1 MRKMTMN
8 RLAALAVALM
18 MAALVPMGALAEDIN
33 ITTPTDLAPVVTEE
47 LIETENASNVTEQET
62 ETVVE
67 EVEEV
72 IEEPVEE
79 IVEEII
85 EEPVEEIVEETAEET
100 SEEIIEEPVEESA
113 EEIVEE
119 IVEEPAEDTVEEI
132 IEEAAPQGTVRI
144 LLLNEGPLY
153 YGDEVSLL
161 ADVDNIEDEHTLTWQ
176 IKVDIDKWEN
186 IAVGRNYRFILTPEN
201 ASLEYRVIVNVAE

>member
-62 ETVVE
+62 ETVAE

-72 IEEPVEE
+72 IEEPAEEVVEE
-79 IVEEII
+79 IVEESAEEIAEEII
-85 EEPVEEIVEETAEET
+85 EETAEEPVEEIVEE
-100 SEEIIEEPVEESA
+100 V
-113 EEIVEE
+113 
-119 IVEEPAEDTVEEI
+119 
-132 IEEAAPQGTVRI
+132 APQGTVRI

>member
-18 MAALVPMGALAEDIN
+18 LVALVPMGALAEDIN

-47 LIETENASNVTEQET
+47 LNETENASNVTETET
-62 ETVVE
+62 E
-67 EVEEV
+67 EV
-72 IEEPVEE
+72 
-79 IVEEII
+79 
-85 EEPVEEIVEETAEET
+85 
-100 SEEIIEEPVEESA
+100 
-113 EEIVEE
+113 
-119 IVEEPAEDTVEEI
+119 

-144 LLLNEGPLY
+144 LLMNEGPLY
-153 YGDEVSLL
+153 YGDEVHLL
-161 ADVDNIEDEHTLTWQ
+161 ADVDNVEDEHTLTWQ

-186 IAVGRNYRFILTPEN
+186 VAVGRNYRFILTPEN

>member
-18 MAALVPMGALAEDIN
+18 IVALVPVGALAEDIN

-47 LIETENASNVTEQET
+47 LTEVENASNVTETET
-62 ETVVE
+62 E
-67 EVEEV
+67 EV
-72 IEEPVEE
+72 
-79 IVEEII
+79 
-85 EEPVEEIVEETAEET
+85 
-100 SEEIIEEPVEESA
+100 
-113 EEIVEE
+113 
-119 IVEEPAEDTVEEI
+119 

-153 YGDEVSLL
+153 YGDEVTLL
-161 ADVDNIEDEHTLTWQ
+161 ADVDNVEDEHTLTWQ

-186 IAVGRNYRFILTPEN
+186 IAVGRTYCFTLTPEN

>member
-1 MRKMTMN
+1 MKKMTMN

-18 MAALVPMGALAEDIN
+18 MAALVPMGALAEDIS
-33 ITTPTDLAPVVTEE
+33 ITTPTDLAPLVTEE

-72 IEEPVEE
+72 IEEPAEE
-79 IVEEII
+79 IVEEPAEETIEEII
-85 EEPVEEIVEETAEET
+85 EEPVEEIVEE
-100 SEEIIEEPVEESA
+100 SA

-119 IVEEPAEDTVEEI
+119 IIEEPAEEIVEED

-161 ADVDNIEDEHTLTWQ
+161 ADVDNVEDEHTLTWQ

>member
-47 LIETENASNVTEQET
+47 LNETENASNVTEQET

-72 IEEPVEE
+72 IEEPAEEIVEEPVEE
-79 IVEEII
+79 IVEEPAEETIEEII
-85 EEPVEEIVEETAEET
+85 EEPVEEIA
-100 SEEIIEEPVEESA
+100 EEIIEEPA
-113 EEIVEE
+113 EEPVEE
-119 IVEEPAEDTVEEI
+119 IVEEV
-132 IEEAAPQGTVRI
+132 APQGTVRI

-161 ADVDNIEDEHTLTWQ
+161 ADVDNVEDEHTLTWQ

>member
-18 MAALVPMGALAEDIN
+18 LIALAPMGALAEDIN

-47 LIETENASNVTEQET
+47 LNETENASNVTET
-62 ETVVE
+62 E
-67 EVEEV
+67 EV
-72 IEEPVEE
+72 
-79 IVEEII
+79 
-85 EEPVEEIVEETAEET
+85 
-100 SEEIIEEPVEESA
+100 
-113 EEIVEE
+113 
-119 IVEEPAEDTVEEI
+119 

-144 LLLNEGPLY
+144 LLMNEGPLY
-153 YGDEVSLL
+153 YGDEVTLL
-161 ADVDNIEDEHTLTWQ
+161 ADVDNVEDEHTLTWQ

-186 IAVGRNYRFILTPEN
+186 IAIGRTYSFTLTPEN